1 MYTLVDL
8 FGFLQFVSGRC
19 VAQYCKAV
27 EKLFVKS
34 QKMGRVEVTSP
45 FEPRYLPPRKKK
57 SKPDTFLPE
66 NQPPANENDEK
77 QKT

>member
-45 FEPRYLPPRKKK
+45 FEPRYLPRVAFEISAKI
-57 SKPDTFLPE
+57 SHINLTTF
-66 NQPPANENDEK
+66 
-77 QKT
+77 